1 MVYEFGGVIFDSA
14 ARYCKVE
21 GKIIPLT
28 PIEYELLLCLVTH
41 PRRVLSRSQLLE
53 MALLGS
59 YEGVERTIDVH
70 IHNLRKKLEKD
81 PANPRHI
88 LTAFGAGYRFEFDP
102 IE

>member
-1 MVYEFGGVIFDSA
+1 
-14 ARYCKVE
+14 
-21 GKIIPLT
+21 
-28 PIEYELLLCLVTH
+28 
-41 PRRVLSRSQLLE
+41 
-53 MALLGS
+53 MALLGA

-88 LTAFGAGYRFEFDP
+88 LTAFGAGYRFEFEP